1 MRTDPRPGGDF
12 PQQRIECSA
21 RLPLVDRI
29 DPDQHTIDD
38 QQLLADLIGEFL
50 VVDRRLRIDAD
61 RGQFLEDAMKA
72 IVLRR
77 CRAACFGVT
86 TPQDR
91 DLGAFGARFMF
102 RHATFLV

>member
-1 MRTDPRPGGDF
+1 VLVWVDP
-12 PQQRIECSA
+12 I
-21 RLPLVDRI
+21 
-29 DPDQHTIDD
+29 
-38 QQLLADLIGEFL
+38 LIGEFL

-77 CRAACFGVT
+77 CSAACFGVT

-91 DLGAFGARFMF
+91 DLRAFGARFMF
-102 RHATFLV
+102 RHATFLA